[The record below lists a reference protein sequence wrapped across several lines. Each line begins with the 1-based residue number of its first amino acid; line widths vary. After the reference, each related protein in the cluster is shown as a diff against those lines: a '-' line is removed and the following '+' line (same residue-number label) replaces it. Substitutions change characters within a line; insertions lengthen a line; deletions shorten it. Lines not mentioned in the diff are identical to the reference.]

1 LIARRIA
8 MHTIE
13 VWVIL
18 VVLKSFFS
26 VYAINLD
33 WEKTIFVV
41 SNKTG
46 NEKYALSLLGVKKL

>member
-1 LIARRIA
+1 